1 MKTLPQRRL
10 LGACTV
16 VIELLLLLLA
26 HCVCVCARA
35 CVNDVFCMIFPNEIA
50 AQKNTRKSEEEEE
63 EEEEE
68 DATTESE
75 RYIAISTHKKKSFAR
90 ETNHGE

>member
-1 MKTLPQRRL
+1 M
-10 LGACTV
+10 V
-16 VIELLLLLLA
+16 
-26 HCVCVCARA
+26 
-35 CVNDVFCMIFPNEIA
+35 FPNEVA
-50 AQKNTRKSEEEEE
+50 AQKNTGKSEEEEE